1 MNENKSLRN
10 RSSVRVFKVL
20 LIVVGLTYAVGF
32 GLSLF
37 SFPQI
42 WGPLFHPERLS
53 MLITNL
59 SLFLN
64 SVLTCLL
71 YLLIIYQLFRLLG
84 LINKGDP
91 FNQESPKRIR
101 RIAYYTFGMAAINA
115 VLDSVRTIATH
126 GFPFP
131 SFWPS
136 LTNFLVRGT
145 QTALFGIGILIIAF
159 VLEVGVQLQQ
169 DQNLTV

>member
-1 MNENKSLRN
+1 MNEEKSLSH
-10 RSSVRVFKVL
+10 RSSVRVFKML
-20 LIVVGLTYAVGF
+20 LVVVGLTYAVGF

-37 SFPQI
+37 HFPQVF
-42 WGPLFHPERLS
+42 GDLFHPENS
-53 MLITNL
+53 TMLIANL
-59 SLFLN
+59 SIFLDGA
-64 SVLTCLL
+64 LTCLL
-71 YLLIIYQLFRLLG
+71 YLLVIHQLFRLLG
-84 LINKGDP
+84 LIKKGDP

-115 VLDSVRTIATH
+115 VLDSVRTVAMH

-136 LTNFLVRGT
+136 LTSFLLRGT
-145 QTALFGIGILIIAF
+145 QTVLFGIGILIIAV
-159 VLEVGVQLQQ
+159 VLEVGVRLQQ